1 MQLLRNCEHFSV
13 FEMVGPALEGIRCLV
28 PMPKE
33 WQVHREQSEKNAVIS
48 SISYCLP
55 VAAEPGAGVWIVGL
69 QKRGIMCLHGVQSH
83 FERSTPAWLQE
94 TCSS

>member
-1 MQLLRNCEHFSV
+1 MLGAHAKG
-13 FEMVGPALEGIRCLV
+13 MA
-28 PMPKE
+28 
-33 WQVHREQSEKNAVIS
+33 VHRVHSGKNAVIS

-55 VAAEPGAGVWIVGL
+55 IAAEPGVGVWIVGL

-94 TCSS
+94 TCRS